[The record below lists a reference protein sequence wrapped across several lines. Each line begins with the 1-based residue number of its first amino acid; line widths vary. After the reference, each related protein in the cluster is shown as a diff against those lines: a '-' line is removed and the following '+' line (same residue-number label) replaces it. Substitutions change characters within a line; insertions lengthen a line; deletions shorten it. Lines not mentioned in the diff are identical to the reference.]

1 MELYALLTIIISSV
15 SFIDCLPELVAFVLK
30 CSIRTSR
37 EDYRRFHSAL
47 ICSSQALS
55 LFLLS
60 AYYKFLGGFPLVAV
74 ASLLL
79 YVGCYQVKSL
89 SHLAIAFVQE
99 EG

>member
-1 MELYALLTIIISSV
+1 M
-15 SFIDCLPELVAFVLK
+15 LK
-30 CSIRTSR
+30 CFLLSEKDR
-37 EDYRRFHSAL
+37 EKSHSAS
-47 ICSSQALS
+47 ICSPQALS

-89 SHLAIAFVQE
+89 FLLAISIVQE